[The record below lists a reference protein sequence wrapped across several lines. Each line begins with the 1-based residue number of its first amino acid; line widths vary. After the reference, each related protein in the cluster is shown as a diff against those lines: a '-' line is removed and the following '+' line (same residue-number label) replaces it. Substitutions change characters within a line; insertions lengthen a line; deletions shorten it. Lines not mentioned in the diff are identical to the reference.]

1 MQKDNIQT
9 VIIYDIHLGEPFY
22 LTVFKI
28 NIWISNNNYKKK
40 IQEITLICPGNQ
52 TKLTHL
58 NMSKCWFPK
67 M

>member
-9 VIIYDIHLGEPFY
+9 AIIYDIHLGEPFY

-40 IQEITLICPGNQ
+40 SKKSLLSALA
-52 TKLTHL
+52 TKQ
-58 NMSKCWFPK
+58 S
-67 M
+67 